1 MVALTAAIIFQ
12 PILRPPGPGNSS
24 PVDIFMVVSIVT
36 AAIWAVS
43 GRHKLGAP
51 YFFPVAL
58 ILVAGAASGLI
69 GLLPGL
75 SLLTLIVDLLLFAW
89 CLTVVN
95 VLRAPHA
102 MRWALAAWSLSG
114 ILWASVVV
122 LGWLGHVSAIEGLRA
137 ASGNRVLFTFGD
149 PNYAATYWGTTMFVV
164 YAARTPASRWLRIAG
179 YVMLLWALALTESNG
194 GALALGVGVI
204 FLLLVKSYRARGWV
218 GSAATALIIGLLI
231 GAFLTLFPLNS
242 IRRWALYSG
251 QPLLVNSIGRSAQS
265 SSERKMLIRET
276 WQLYEG
282 SSGVLGLGPASTKP
296 ILARQFYPYANEA
309 HDDWLASLV
318 EAVRWVSWGLRFCS
332 RRRPTAPLRSSAV
345 HCQPVSSPWYRFRLD
360 W

>member
-1 MVALTAAIIFQ
+1 V
-12 PILRPPGPGNSS
+12 
-24 PVDIFMVVSIVT
+24 
-36 AAIWAVS
+36 
-43 GRHKLGAP
+43 
-51 YFFPVAL
+51 L
-58 ILVAGAASGLI
+58 ILAAGAASGLM

-75 SLLTLIVDLLLFAW
+75 SLLTLFVDLLLLAW

-95 VLRAPHA
+95 VLRTPRA
-102 MRWALAAWSLSG
+102 MRYALAAWSWSG
-114 ILWASVVV
+114 ICWACVVV
-122 LGWLGHVSAIEGLRA
+122 LGWLGHVSAIEGLTA

-149 PNYAATYWGTTMFVV
+149 PNYAAMYWGTTIFVV
-164 YAARTPASRWLRIAG
+164 YAARTPASRWLRIVG

-194 GALALGVGVI
+194 GVLALGVGVTSI
-204 FLLLVKSYRARGWV
+204 LLVKSYRARGWV

-242 IRRWALYSG
+242 IRRWALNSG

-282 SSGVLGLGPASTKP
+282 SSGVLGLGPASTKSM
-296 ILARQFYPYANEA
+296 LARDFYPYANEA

-318 EAVRWVSWGLRFCS
+318 ELGPLGLLGVALLFASAAYRA
-332 RRRPTAPLRSSAV
+332 APLVGDRLSKGWAAAVPAPAGLAAGLLALSVNSFYEEILHFRFLWALLGIVAILSGQARSN
-345 HCQPVSSPWYRFRLD
+345 R
-360 W
+360 